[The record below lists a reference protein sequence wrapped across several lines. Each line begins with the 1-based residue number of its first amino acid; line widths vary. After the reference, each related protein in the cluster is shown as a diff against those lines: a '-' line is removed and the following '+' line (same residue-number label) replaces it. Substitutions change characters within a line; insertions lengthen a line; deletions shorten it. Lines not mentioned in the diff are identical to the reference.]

1 MAAYCDQP
9 SDLMPWLHADS
20 GCSEKVLSPEQQ
32 FAGCN
37 REVQSRPKISEWE
50 RTFAS
55 ESVNPGSMI
64 NPVGCAGDPLL
75 HDILMY

>member
-1 MAAYCDQP
+1 
-9 SDLMPWLHADS
+9 
-20 GCSEKVLSPEQQ
+20 VLSPEQQ